1 MSTAT
6 LTSAARAY
14 LRPTPGVGDV
24 VAGVCLC
31 HGYRVRGGVVVD
43 FQAGTIRVIERT
55 LVRDE
60 PHALDGVQYVLVE
73 TLADAIARL
82 Q

>member
-1 MSTAT
+1 
-6 LTSAARAY
+6 
-14 LRPTPGVGDV
+14 
-24 VAGVCLC
+24 
-31 HGYRVRGGVVVD
+31 VRGGVVVD